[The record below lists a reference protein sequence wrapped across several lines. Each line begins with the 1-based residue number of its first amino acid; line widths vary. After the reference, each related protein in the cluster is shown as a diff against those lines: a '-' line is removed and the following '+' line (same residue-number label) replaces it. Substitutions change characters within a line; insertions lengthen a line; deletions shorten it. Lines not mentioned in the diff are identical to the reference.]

1 MRIILASG
9 SPRRKQLMEL
19 VGIDCEVL
27 ITNVDEPITDD
38 AKKLVRELSVRK
50 NQAACD
56 IILANMDEHEDTIVI
71 SADTLVS
78 IEGKVLE
85 KPNSHEE
92 AFDMLKMLSGNKHT
106 VYTGVTIVKL
116 PMNVGA
122 RLASPA
128 IPLRNTAGWASP
140 APTKSVFVESADV
153 FFRDLTDDEINAY
166 INTGE
171 PFDKAGAYGVQEK
184 GALLVEKVHGDF
196 YTVVG
201 LPIMKVGYVLS
212 QMGVDIWR
220 A

>member
-1 MRIILASG
+1 
-9 SPRRKQLMEL
+9 MEL

-38 AKKLVRELSVRK
+38 AETLVRELSVRK

-56 IILANMDEHEDTIVI
+56 ILLANMDEHEDII
-71 SADTLVS
+71 IIAADTLVS

-106 VYTGVTIVKL
+106 VYTGVTITKL
-116 PMNVGA
+116 PGTQN
-122 RLASPA
+122 
-128 IPLRNTAGWASP
+128 
-140 APTKSVFVESADV
+140 VFVESADV
-153 FFRDLTDDEINAY
+153 FFKELTDNEINAY
-166 INTGE
+166 ISTGE

-184 GALLVEKVHGDF
+184 GALLVEKVYGDF

-201 LPIMKVGYVLS
+201 LPIMKVGHVLS
-212 QMGVDIWR
+212 QMGVNIWK

>member
-19 VGIDCEVL
+19 IGIDCEVL
-27 ITNVDEPITDD
+27 VTNVDEPITGD
-38 AKKLVRELSVRK
+38 AENLVRELSVRK

-56 IILANMDEHEDTIVI
+56 IVMSSLKQHEDIIVI

-78 IEGKVLE
+78 IDGKVLE
-85 KPNSHEE
+85 KPRTHEE
-92 AFDMLKMLSGNKHT
+92 AFEMLKMLGGNKHT
-106 VYTGVTIVKL
+106 VYTGVNITKL
-116 PMNVGA
+116 AKRSTVDS
-122 RLASPA
+122 R
-128 IPLRNTAGWASP
+128 
-140 APTKSVFVESADV
+140 FVESADV
-153 FFRDLTDDEINAY
+153 FFRALTDDDINAY
-166 INTGE
+166 IKTGE

-220 A
+220 V

>member
-9 SPRRKQLMEL
+9 SPRRKQLMKL
-19 VGIDCEVL
+19 VGIECEIMV
-27 ITNVDEPITDD
+27 TNVDEPITED
-38 AKKLVRELSVRK
+38 AEKLVRELSIRK

-56 IILANMDEHEDTIVI
+56 IVMANMEEHEDTII
-71 SADTLVS
+71 IAADTLVS
-78 IEGKVLE
+78 IDGKVLE
-85 KPNSHEE
+85 KPSSHQE

-106 VYTGVTIVKL
+106 VYTGVKITKL
-116 PMNVGA
+116 A
-122 RLASPA
+122 K
-128 IPLRNTAGWASP
+128 RNTVDSL
-140 APTKSVFVESADV
+140 FVESADV
-153 FFRDLTDDEINAY
+153 FFRELTDDEINAY

-201 LPIMKVGYVLS
+201 LPIMQVGCVLS

-220 A
+220 V

>member
-27 ITNVDEPITDD
+27 VTNVEEPITED
-38 AKKLVRELSVRK
+38 AKTLVRKLSMRK

-56 IILANMDEHEDTIVI
+56 MVMTNMEEHEDTIVI
-71 SADTLVS
+71 AADTLVS

-85 KPNSHEE
+85 KPNTHEE
-92 AFDMLKMLSGNKHT
+92 AFEMLKLLSGNKHT
-106 VYTGVTIVKL
+106 VYTGVMITKL
-116 PMNVGA
+116 EK
-122 RLASPA
+122 RSE
-128 IPLRNTAGWASP
+128 TC
-140 APTKSVFVESADV
+140 SVFVESADV
-153 FFRDLTDDEINAY
+153 FFRELTDDEINAY
-166 INTGE
+166 IKTGE

-212 QMGVDIWR
+212 QMGVDIWKQ
-220 A
+220 

>member
-19 VGIDCEVL
+19 VGIDCEIMV
-27 ITNVDEPITDD
+27 TNVEEPITDD
-38 AKKLVRELSVRK
+38 AETLVRKLSMKK

-56 IILANMDEHEDTIVI
+56 IILENMDEQEDTIVI
-71 SADTLVS
+71 AADTLVS

-85 KPNSHEE
+85 KPSSHED
-92 AFDMLKMLSGNKHT
+92 AFRMLKMLSGNKHT
-106 VYTGVTIVKL
+106 VYTGVNVTKL
-116 PMNVGA
+116 
-122 RLASPA
+122 RK
-128 IPLRNTAGWASP
+128 RNMIDSL
-140 APTKSVFVESADV
+140 FVESADV
-153 FFRDLTDDEINAY
+153 YFRELTDKEINAY

-212 QMGVDIWR
+212 QMGVDIWQV
-220 A
+220 

>member
-9 SPRRKQLMEL
+9 SPRRRQLMKL
-19 VGIDCEVL
+19 VGIDCETLV
-27 ITNVDEPITDD
+27 TNVEEPITDD
-38 AKKLVRELSVRK
+38 AETLVRELALRK

-56 IILANMDEHEDTIVI
+56 IIKYEGQNESCIII

-78 IEGKVLE
+78 IGGKVLE
-85 KPNSHEE
+85 KPNTHED
-92 AFDMLKMLSGNKHT
+92 AFRMLRMLSGNKHT
-106 VYTGVTIVKL
+106 VYTGVTITKL
-116 PMNVGA
+116 HKGSSA
-122 RLASPA
+122 Q
-128 IPLRNTAGWASP
+128 T
-140 APTKSVFVESADV
+140 VFVESADV
-153 FFRDLTDDEINAY
+153 FFRELADDEINAY
-166 INTGE
+166 IKTGE

-212 QMGVDIWR
+212 QMGVDIWK